1 MLCAQP
7 CGRSQRGSDPV
18 ETTRDLRIDPV
29 FNPWEKP
36 VEHWNTDMT
45 YRKTYRKTNMTSET
59 CRKNIWESSLFQDV
73 SWIFDGHLET
83 SCNVMETIL
92 MGLQFNSLGSM
103 SVRMCCKELGN
114 GKMGDFLPKSWSSQ
128 VEFSWP
134 MFFFLTSIFLG
145 DGVWLPGLYF
155 VLTLLNI
162 GLWSFWVSLRLAMK
176 SFRRCWFSTSNS
188 LLVTTLDR
196 LEMPWICECNYGTLR
211 NKPGIHISGF
221 NPEQSMLQIRWSGLE
236 RTPT

>member
-134 MFFFLTSIFLG
+134 MFFFNFYFFGGWCMTTRTIFCT
-145 DGVWLPGLYF
+145 YF
-155 VLTLLNI
+155 VKHWSLVVLGIFEIGHEVISAMLIFNFQLTAGHHLGSPWNALNLRMQ
-162 GLWSFWVSLRLAMK
+162 LWYPSK
-176 SFRRCWFSTSNS
+176 
-188 LLVTTLDR
+188 
-196 LEMPWICECNYGTLR
+196 
-211 NKPGIHISGF
+211 
-221 NPEQSMLQIRWSGLE
+221 
-236 RTPT
+236 